1 MANKKLTEE
10 QQNQIKVLL
19 ANNEMLEKTK
29 KEAEERGKKGSVS
42 QIERAQQEVI
52 DHINSIDPTALET
65 SKKEKKKK
73 TNTIDL
79 FGDIDMSV
87 FEDEAAPVKI
97 TEEEMTKPATKE
109 EAPMEVDA
117 YANTE
122 TVIAE
127 ETMFNEAT
135 SDSFAQYDVIQ
146 LPSNGQCYKSKMDRI
161 PVAYLTAYDENIIT
175 SPNLYKDGLVIDF
188 LLKSKIVNKE
198 INPDDLVSGDV
209 DAITL
214 FLRATSYGPEF
225 PIVVRD
231 PETGEQIN
239 TVVDLTT
246 LKPREFKLVGDEN
259 GWFEYETPLKKDK
272 IKFRY
277 LTRKQEKQL
286 QKLTELENNGTKA
299 YLLDNEKEILAGAIA
314 TDKLISEAD
323 KKAMKAAIDVM
334 GKWSA
339 KLKEVNN
346 SPFNRIV
353 TNSLQLQ
360 VMAVNGNTDRDFIKK
375 YINAMPAR
383 DSLMLR
389 KYINSMAARDSLMLR
404 RYINENRPGINFDIE
419 VERPESLGGGSFST
433 FLNWDDSVFLNI
445 PEL

>member
-1 MANKKLTEE
+1 MAKKELTEE
-10 QQNQIKVLL
+10 QQNQIKTLL
-19 ANNEMLEKTK
+19 ANNEMLEKTLRETQEK
-29 KEAEERGKKGSVS
+29 GRKGSVE
-42 QIERAQQEVI
+42 QIKRAQQEVI

-65 SKKEKKKK
+65 AKKEKKK
-73 TNTIDL
+73 TNTVNL
-79 FGDIDMSV
+79 FGDTDVSIFDMLDG
-87 FEDEAAPVKI
+87 EDEARPFYKIEKEDLTAPSVKD
-97 TEEEMTKPATKE
+97 A
-109 EAPMEVDA
+109 EAPMSVDV

-146 LPSNGQCYKSKMDRI
+146 LPSNGQCYKSKMDRV

-188 LLKSKIVNKE
+188 LLKSKIVNKD

-231 PETGEQIN
+231 PETGEQID
-239 TVVDLTT
+239 TTVDLTT
-246 LKPREFKLVGDEN
+246 LKPREFKLIGDEN
-259 GWFEYETPLKKDK
+259 GWFEFETPIKKDK

-286 QKLTELENNGTKA
+286 QKITELENNGTKA
-299 YLLDNEKEILAGAIA
+299 YMLDSERETLTGAILS
-314 TDKLISEAD
+314 DKLISDAD
-323 KKAMKAAIDVM
+323 KKTIKSALTVM
-334 GKWSA
+334 EKWST
-339 KLKEVNN
+339 KLKEVND
-346 SPFNRIV
+346 SRFNRIV

-360 VMAVNGNTDRDFIKK
+360 VMAVNGNTDREFIKK
-375 YINAMPAR
+375 YINSMP
-383 DSLMLR
+383 
-389 KYINSMAARDSLMLR
+389 ARDSLMLR

-445 PEL
+445 AEL

>member
-10 QQNQIKVLL
+10 QQNQIKTLL
-19 ANNEMLEKTK
+19 ANNEMLEKTLRETQEK
-29 KEAEERGKKGSVS
+29 GRKGSVE
-42 QIERAQQEVI
+42 QIKRAQQEVI

-65 SKKEKKKK
+65 AKKEKKK
-73 TNTIDL
+73 TNNIDL
-79 FGDIDMSV
+79 FGNTDVSIFDMLDDEDKTVVKTEKEDLTVPSV
-87 FEDEAAPVKI
+87 KDAEV
-97 TEEEMTKPATKE
+97 
-109 EAPMEVDA
+109 PMEVDR

-127 ETMFNEAT
+127 DTMFNEAT

-188 LLKSKIVNKE
+188 LLKSKIVNKD

-231 PETGEQIN
+231 PETGEQID
-239 TVVDLTT
+239 TTVDLTT
-246 LKPREFKLVGDEN
+246 LKPREFKLIGDEN
-259 GWFEYETPLKKDK
+259 GWFEYETPIKKDK

-286 QKLTELENNGTKA
+286 QKITELENNGTKA
-299 YLLDNEKEILAGAIA
+299 YMLDNEREILSGAILS
-314 TDKLISEAD
+314 DKLISDAD
-323 KKAMKAAIDVM
+323 KKAIKSALSVM
-334 GKWSA
+334 ENWSK
-339 KLKEVNN
+339 KLKEVND
-346 SPFNRIV
+346 SRFNRIV

-360 VMAVNGNTDRDFIKK
+360 VMAVNGNTDRDFI
-375 YINAMPAR
+375 
-383 DSLMLR
+383 R
-389 KYINSMAARDSLMLR
+389 KYINSMPARDSLMLR

-445 PEL
+445 AEL

>member
-10 QQNQIKVLL
+10 QQNQIKTLL
-19 ANNEMLEKTK
+19 ANNEMLEKTLRETQEK
-29 KEAEERGKKGSVS
+29 GRKGSVE
-42 QIERAQQEVI
+42 QIKRAQQEVI

-65 SKKEKKKK
+65 AKKEKKKA
-73 TNTIDL
+73 NTIDL
-79 FGDIDMSV
+79 FGDTDVSIFDMLEGQDDKPVIKTEKEDLTAPSV
-87 FEDEAAPVKI
+87 KDA
-97 TEEEMTKPATKE
+97 
-109 EAPMEVDA
+109 EAPMSVDV

-146 LPSNGQCYKSKMDRI
+146 LPSNGQCYKNKMDRV

-188 LLKSKIVNKE
+188 LLKNKIVNKE

-231 PETGEQIN
+231 PETGEQID

-246 LKPREFKLVGDEN
+246 LKPRDFKLVGDEN
-259 GWFEYETPLKKDK
+259 GWFEFETPLKKDK

-286 QKLTELENNGTKA
+286 QKITELENNGTKA
-299 YLLDNEKEILAGAIA
+299 YMLDNEREILNGAILS
-314 TDKLISEAD
+314 DKLISDTD
-323 KKAMKAAIDVM
+323 KKTIKSALTVM
-334 GKWSA
+334 ENWSK
-339 KLKEVNN
+339 KLKEVND
-346 SPFNRIV
+346 SRFNRIV

-360 VMAVNGNTDRDFIKK
+360 VMAVNGNTDREFI
-375 YINAMPAR
+375 
-383 DSLMLR
+383 R
-389 KYINSMAARDSLMLR
+389 KYINSMPARDSLMLR

-445 PEL
+445 AEL